1 MSAYLKWVSRRQHF
15 PPDIYCGDLVKLLE
29 VTLKD
34 GEVPPRRESPWRSL
48 TLWVV
53 CTELPAIR
61 QLKFR
66 VSYSGPGP
74 WRGFHSWVDSLY
86 LPLSQML
93 GQQFALGL
101 PLSYR
106 FKMSCWFFTLLS
118 FLLDVKTECWLLSFL
133 HTEPETGSQI
143 YFHKMICR
151 KSQITIQVYLLEQHS
166 RQNCMSILESVQ
178 YPGDVPVGSC
188 WCREGIPAP
197 SSRGHSLAG
206 YGRGGKPPLL
216 ARSKALLLNNH
227 MFGKHRTS

>member
-15 PPDIYCGDLVKLLE
+15 PPDIYCGDLAKLLE
-29 VTLKD
+29 VTLKY

-53 CTELPAIR
+53 CTEPPAIR

-151 KSQITIQVYLLEQHS
+151 KSQITIQAYLLEQHS

-178 YPGDVPVGSC
+178 YPGGCASRKLLVQRGHPSTVLTGPLSGGL
-188 WCREGIPAP
+188 REGRQTALVSTLKGPA
-197 SSRGHSLAG
+197 
-206 YGRGGKPPLL
+206 
-216 ARSKALLLNNH
+216 
-227 MFGKHRTS
+227 F